1 MTRIGYDRLV
11 KTTGAVPF
19 RPLVEGACVGATVV
33 MLADMST
40 SGVSVGVLTLR
51 GPNAD
56 VIERMTG
63 VSVTGEWVLWTL
75 TAECA
80 DTVSDP
86 SEESLLSNAPGVN
99 RKEVREGARD
109 RGWYSGC

>member
-1 MTRIGYDRLV
+1 MCRLIGP
-11 KTTGAVPF
+11 K
-19 RPLVEGACVGATVV
+19 
-33 MLADMST
+33 
-40 SGVSVGVLTLR
+40 
-51 GPNAD
+51 AD
-56 VIERMTG
+56 VIERMMVG
-63 VSVTGEWVLWTL
+63 FSVSGEWVLWML

-109 RGWYSGC
+109 GGWYSGC